1 MEDLI
6 KEVTD
11 DLTIELGLSDDDKA
25 VMEIKVKNA
34 VKAVRKRRSYPTN
47 MQEVDI
53 ESDLA
58 EHYSNIRD
66 IALYDYNQRGA
77 EGHTMYTENNVS
89 RMWKNREECF
99 NGVTSYVELY

>member
-6 KEVTD
+6 KEITD
-11 DLTIELGLSDDDKA
+11 DLTIELGLSDADKD

-34 VKAVRKRRSYPTN
+34 VKAVRKRRSYPKN
-47 MQEVDI
+47 MQEKDI
-53 ESDLA
+53 ESDLV

-77 EGHTMYTENNVS
+77 EGHTMYTENNIS

-99 NGVTSYVELY
+99 KGVTAYVELF